1 MSGWASVTDLCQR
14 VLARLPELAEATTSR
29 IRQDLS
35 DYGAV
40 PPAEHLAAVTDQL
53 HRRLRAIGDRRP
65 LDRSDLENAA
75 RLAER
80 RARQGVSVDVLIG
93 AYHIGDRELWR
104 MLCADPGAATPLLPE
119 VGALM
124 FESLHA
130 TSTVLAGSH
139 GDVARQLQSHRITLS
154 QRLVELLTAGDS
166 SAEAERVGH
175 ALGFDPEG
183 HFVAL
188 VWRPKRPQLGLSA
201 ELQRELDR
209 QPGVVAYSYHQA
221 EAVLVAQ
228 GAPDLARLAERYLT
242 DGLVGIGLE
251 RPGVRGAADSLA
263 DARLALAAA
272 SAGHRVLNFGE
283 VWIDACVLSQAARLQ
298 PLVADAVGI
307 ARAHPHIAE
316 AVLAFAAASMSIADT
331 ARAMHLHANT
341 ITYRL
346 DRWAHLVG
354 WNPRTFDGLVRSVV
368 SCRLATR

>member
-1 MSGWASVTDLCQR
+1 VSGWASVTDLCQR

-53 HRRLRAIGDRRP
+53 HRRLRAIADRRP
-65 LDRSDLENAA
+65 LDGSDLENAA

-104 MLCADPGAATPLLPE
+104 MLSADPGAAAPLLPE

-130 TSTVLAGSH
+130 TSTVLAGTH

-154 QRLVELLTAGDS
+154 QRLVELLSAGDS

-183 HFVAL
+183 RFVAL
-188 VWRPKRPQLGLSA
+188 VWRPERPQLGLTA

-209 QPGVVAYSYHQA
+209 QPGVVAYSYQQT

-228 GAPDLARLAERYLT
+228 GAPDLAGLAERYLT
-242 DGLVGIGLE
+242 DGVVGIGLE
-251 RPGVRGAADSLA
+251 RSSVRGAAESLA

-272 SAGHRVLNFGE
+272 STGHRVLNFGE
-283 VWIDACVLSQAARLQ
+283 VWIDACVLSQAARLR

-316 AVLAFAAASMSIADT
+316 AVLAFAGASMSIADT